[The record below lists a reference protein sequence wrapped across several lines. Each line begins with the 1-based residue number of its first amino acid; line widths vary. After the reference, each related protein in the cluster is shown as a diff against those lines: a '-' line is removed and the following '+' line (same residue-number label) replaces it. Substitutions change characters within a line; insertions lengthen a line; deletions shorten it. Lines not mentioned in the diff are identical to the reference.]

1 MSLLCTAET
10 VAAEVARRM
19 ALNTVAQGAET
30 DIGVSVFRGKRSLE
44 ERMFPC
50 SVLIEGADT
59 PKDQQP
65 TSGGVR
71 ISQRY
76 VLQSMLTCDPN
87 HPNDMAHAAI
97 RDLKRCIFLT
107 NGKPNSRFGDK
118 VQNVEYVGR
127 EIGARVDGAGF
138 VIVAIEISVYY
149 AENLGAP

>member
-1 MSLLCTAET
+1 MSLLNTAET

-30 DIGVSVFRGKRSLE
+30 DIGASVFRGKRSLE

-59 PKDQQP
+59 PKDQTP
-65 TSGGVR
+65 SSANIKV
-71 ISQRY
+71 SQRY
-76 VLQSMLTCDPN
+76 VLQAMLACNAD
-87 HPNDMAHAAI
+87 HPNDTAHKAI

-107 NGKPNSRFGDK
+107 KGKPETRLGGQ
-118 VQNVEYVGR
+118 VQQVEYIGR

-138 VIVAIEISVYY
+138 VIVAIEISVIY
-149 AENLGAP
+149 AENLGTP